1 MPRLL
6 TGLPAIIINM
16 KIIILKENFKKGLEI
31 IEKIIGRN
39 LTLPI
44 LNNISIST
52 QENLLKISGTDL
64 EIGINY
70 WALCKVEKQGDIT
83 VPAKF
88 LYSFVN
94 SLQEEKI
101 ELEVKNRILYIK
113 CQNYKTQIKGDSI
126 EDFPIIPKIETE
138 NFIEVNSEPFTKG
151 ISQVVDFTALNQT
164 KPEFSGIYFDF
175 QKNKLSLAST
185 DSFRLAEK
193 NLYFEKEI
201 KKNLSFILPQKTAH
215 TVMNV
220 FSQKNEKIKLYF
232 TSNQILFETP
242 FLEIPK
248 PKIQV
253 ISRLIEGQYPNY
265 NEIIPKEYQTE
276 VILLKDEFINQIK
289 TASLFSGN
297 TNEIK
302 IKVKTKEQE
311 IEISSQNSELG
322 ENQSILKT
330 KIKGKDIEI
339 SFNWKYLLDG
349 LTHLESSEVVIGLS
363 GEEGPAVLKPKGDEN
378 YLYVVMPIKGI

>member
-1 MPRLL
+1 
-6 TGLPAIIINM
+6 M
-16 KIIILKENFKKGLEI
+16 KITILKENFKKGLEI

-44 LNNISIST
+44 LNNILIST
-52 QENLLKISGTDL
+52 EENLLKLSGTDL

-70 WALCKVEKQGDIT
+70 WALCKVEKQGGIT
-83 VPAKF
+83 IPAKF

-94 SLQEEKI
+94 SLPEEKI
-101 ELEVKNRILYIK
+101 ELEVKNKILYIECK
-113 CQNYKTQIKGDSI
+113 NYKTQIKGDSI

-138 NFIEVNSEPFTKG
+138 SFIEINSAPFAKG
-151 ISQVVDFTALNQT
+151 ISQVVDFTTLNQT

-201 KKNLSFILPQKTAH
+201 KENHSFILPQKTAH
-215 TVMNV
+215 TIMNI
-220 FSQKNEKIKLYF
+220 FTQKNDKMKIYF
-232 TSNQILFETP
+232 TSNQVLFEAP
-242 FLEIPK
+242 FLEIEK
-248 PKIQV
+248 PKIQI
-253 ISRLIEGQYPNY
+253 ISRLIEGKYPNY
-265 NEIIPKEYQTE
+265 QEIIPKEYKTE
-276 VILLKDEFINQIK
+276 IVLLRDEFINQIK
-289 TASLFSGN
+289 TASLFTGN

-302 IKVKTKEQE
+302 VNVNQKQGEIK
-311 IEISSQNSELG
+311 ISSQNTELG
-322 ENQSILKT
+322 ENQSNLKA
-330 KIKGKDIEI
+330 KIKGEDVEI

-349 LTHLESSEVVIGLS
+349 LTHLESQEVIIGLS